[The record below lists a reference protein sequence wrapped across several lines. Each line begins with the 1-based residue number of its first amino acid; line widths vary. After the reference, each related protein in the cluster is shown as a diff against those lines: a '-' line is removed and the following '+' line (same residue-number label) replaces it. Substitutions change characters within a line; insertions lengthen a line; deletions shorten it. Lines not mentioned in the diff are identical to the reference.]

1 MPDPAASGFGGKRPI
16 FRAMKDDSGHQD
28 RTVDRRSIE
37 VGGDRSDPP
46 AFPGLLPAPVPPI
59 QPPVRISGRV
69 IAGLFAVAVLV
80 AALVAGAVAG
90 WVLRGEGD
98 QVETGV
104 SSETLAAVIGSV
116 VARDGATVDV
126 ATEDAIRAMLTTEGL
141 SEAEVV
147 SLVEGVISELEA
159 VSATDVEAIVA
170 DRLSAA
176 PGLSTDDVETILA
189 DRLSAAPGLSTDDVE
204 AILADRLSAAP
215 GLSTDDVSSIAA
227 SIVAEAAGLSADEVE
242 AMVGRLLNE
251 SAGLTAE
258 EVESL
263 VARLF
268 AEAPVDDSGDEPVV
282 AVAEA
287 LFDSVVL
294 VSVPGEG
301 FGSGIVFDE
310 EGRIVTNAHV
320 VDAAVEVVVTLPN
333 GREISAEVIGVDVRR
348 DVAVLRLAEGQDS
361 LVPVVF
367 AFSSDLEVGQLAVAL
382 GSPFDLDRTVTAGIV
397 SALGRVM
404 DSYGCQSGVGAE
416 CAGVAMIQTDA
427 PINPGNSGGPLADRN
442 GRVIGMNT
450 AIQSTGFG
458 LAGNIGVGFAIP
470 SDTVV
475 LVARRLILGLPVG
488 TAWLGIRGETPTD
501 GRTGAVVVEVVEG
514 SPADQAGLHVGDR
527 IFRSDGRAIRDMSSL
542 RADIQIRLPGERV
555 DLEYERDGATG
566 VAEIELGALD
576 DHFAE

>member
-1 MPDPAASGFGGKRPI
+1 
-16 FRAMKDDSGHQD
+16 MKDDSGHQD

-90 WVLRGEGD
+90 WVLRGEDD

-159 VSATDVEAIVA
+159 VSTDDVEAIV
-170 DRLSAA
+170 
-176 PGLSTDDVETILA
+176 A

-242 AMVGRLLNE
+242 AMVGRLLDE
-251 SAGLTAE
+251 SAGLTVG

-263 VARLF
+263 VTRLF

-333 GREISAEVIGVDVRR
+333 GREVSAEVIGVDVRR
-348 DVAVLRLAEGQDS
+348 DVAVLKLAEGQDS

-367 AFSSDLEVGQLAVAL
+367 AFNSDLEVGQLAVAL

-397 SALGRVM
+397 SALGRVI
-404 DSYGCQSGVGAE
+404 DSYGCKSGGGAE
-416 CAGVAMIQTDA
+416 CAGVSMIQTDA

-475 LVARRLILGLPVG
+475 LVARRLILGQPVG

-527 IFRSDGRAIRDMSSL
+527 IFRSDGRVIRDMSSL

-555 DLEYERDGATG
+555 DLEYERDGAMG
-566 VAEIELGALD
+566 VAEVELGALD
-576 DHFAE
+576 DHFVE

>member
-1 MPDPAASGFGGKRPI
+1 
-16 FRAMKDDSGHQD
+16 MKDDSGHQD

-176 PGLSTDDVETILA
+176 PGLSASDVE
-189 DRLSAAPGLSTDDVE
+189 V
-204 AILADRLSAAP
+204 ILADRLSAAP

-242 AMVGRLLNE
+242 AMVGRLLDE
-251 SAGLTAE
+251 SAGLTVG

-263 VARLF
+263 VTRLF

-301 FGSGIVFDE
+301 FGSGMVFDE

-348 DVAVLRLAEGQDS
+348 DVAVLKLAEGQDS

-367 AFSSDLEVGQLAVAL
+367 AFNSDLEVGQLAVAL

-397 SALGRVM
+397 SALGRVI

-458 LAGNIGVGFAIP
+458 MAGNIVVGFAIP

-475 LVARRLILGLPVG
+475 LVARRLILGQPVG

-527 IFRSDGRAIRDMSSL
+527 IFRSDGRVIRDMSAL

-566 VAEIELGALD
+566 VAEVELGALD

>member
-1 MPDPAASGFGGKRPI
+1 
-16 FRAMKDDSGHQD
+16 MKDDSGHQD

-159 VSATDVEAIVA
+159 VSTDDVEAIV
-170 DRLSAA
+170 
-176 PGLSTDDVETILA
+176 A

-242 AMVGRLLNE
+242 AMVGRLLDE
-251 SAGLTAE
+251 SAGLTVG

-263 VARLF
+263 VTRLF

-348 DVAVLRLAEGQDS
+348 DVAVLKLAEGQDS

-367 AFSSDLEVGQLAVAL
+367 AFNSDLEVGQLAVAL

-397 SALGRVM
+397 SALGRVI

-475 LVARRLILGLPVG
+475 LVARRLILGQPVG

-566 VAEIELGALD
+566 VAEVELGALD

>member
-1 MPDPAASGFGGKRPI
+1 
-16 FRAMKDDSGHQD
+16 MKDDSGHQD

-170 DRLSAA
+170 DHLSAA
-176 PGLSTDDVETILA
+176 PGLSASDVE
-189 DRLSAAPGLSTDDVE
+189 V
-204 AILADRLSAAP
+204 ILADRLSAAP

-333 GREISAEVIGVDVRR
+333 GREISAEVIGMDVRR

>member
-1 MPDPAASGFGGKRPI
+1 MPDPAVSGFGGKRPI

-147 SLVEGVISELEA
+147 SLVEGVISELES

-176 PGLSTDDVETILA
+176 PGLSASDVE
-189 DRLSAAPGLSTDDVE
+189 V
-204 AILADRLSAAP
+204 ILADRLSAAP

-242 AMVGRLLNE
+242 AMVGRLLDE
-251 SAGLTAE
+251 SAGLTVG

-263 VARLF
+263 VTRLF

-458 LAGNIGVGFAIP
+458 NIGVGFAIP

-527 IFRSDGRAIRDMSSL
+527 IFRSDGRVIRDMSSL

>member
-1 MPDPAASGFGGKRPI
+1 MPDPAVSGFGGKRPI

-176 PGLSTDDVETILA
+176 PGLSTDDVE
-189 DRLSAAPGLSTDDVE
+189 

-242 AMVGRLLNE
+242 AMVGRLLDE
-251 SAGLTAE
+251 SAGLTVG

-263 VARLF
+263 VTRLF

-348 DVAVLRLAEGQDS
+348 DVAVLKLAEGQDS

-367 AFSSDLEVGQLAVAL
+367 AFNSDLEVGQLAVAL

-397 SALGRVM
+397 SALGRVI

-475 LVARRLILGLPVG
+475 LVARRLILGQPVG

-566 VAEIELGALD
+566 VAEVELGALD

>member
-1 MPDPAASGFGGKRPI
+1 
-16 FRAMKDDSGHQD
+16 MKDDSGHQD

-176 PGLSTDDVETILA
+176 PGLSASDVE
-189 DRLSAAPGLSTDDVE
+189 V
-204 AILADRLSAAP
+204 ILADRLSAAP

-242 AMVGRLLNE
+242 AMGGRLLDE
-251 SAGLTAE
+251 SASLTVG

-263 VARLF
+263 VTRLF

-301 FGSGIVFDE
+301 FGSGMVFDE

-348 DVAVLRLAEGQDS
+348 DVAVLKLAKGQDS

-367 AFSSDLEVGQLAVAL
+367 AFNSDLEVGQLAVAL

-397 SALGRVM
+397 SALGRVI

-475 LVARRLILGLPVG
+475 LVARRLILGQPVG

-566 VAEIELGALD
+566 VAEVELGALD